1 MNIKIYRYIV
11 ILLSVILGIGIG
23 WAAANGLYLFG
34 LLVVP
39 IFIGMNIFL
48 RSQVK
53 GILAD
58 ERQYRIQEK
67 AASFTIRIF
76 GPVIGLAPLVYMV
89 INEDAASSPEY
100 WLLVGMALFFILLYD
115 LANLY
120 YRNKM

>member
-48 RSQVK
+48 RNQVK

>member
-48 RSQVK
+48 RNQVK
-53 GILAD
+53 GVLAD